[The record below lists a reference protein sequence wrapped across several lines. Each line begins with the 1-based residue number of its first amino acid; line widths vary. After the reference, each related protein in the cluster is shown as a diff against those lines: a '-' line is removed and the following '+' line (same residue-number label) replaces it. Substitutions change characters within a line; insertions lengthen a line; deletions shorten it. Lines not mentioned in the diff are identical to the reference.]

1 MSENVIHHAA
11 TGHSACHGAHVPDHD
26 VPKAENLGIWMGL
39 VAFTFFYGTFIATN
53 VYLRGWSPTKFV
65 LDQHKISNI
74 PYYSIFDLIALF
86 IVLIIAGSLFKAKKW
101 KALNGVMALTG
112 LLFVLYTLF
121 QFWIIQMYGA
131 MSPQIWTAYMP
142 AGVLQL
148 ILAVASLIYISW
160 VGWRSTFKNKAPLQR
175 IFTLGMNI
183 WLYTVITS
191 VATYLLT
198 DVMTVGSIAQWCGIK

>member
-11 TGHSACHGAHVPDHD
+11 AEHSAGHGAHVPDHD
-26 VPKAENLGIWMGL
+26 VPKAENMGIWLGL
-39 VAFTFFYGTFIATN
+39 TAFTFFYGTFIASN
-53 VYLRGWSPTKFV
+53 VYLRGWSPTKFA

-148 ILAVASLIYISW
+148 ILAIASLVYIAW

-175 IFTLGMNI
+175 VFTLGMNI

-198 DVMTVGSIAQWCGIK
+198 DVMTMGSIAQWCGIK